1 MSGLWRLLAWTLACC
16 LAASAGRAESS
27 GTGGNETFRI
37 SGFGTLGA
45 VRTTSDDVEF
55 VRDLSQARGASTEWN
70 AKTESLLG
78 LQVDWQPSPKWQVTL
93 QGLSRYRFDRTF
105 RPEFSWAFIKYQPD
119 PNISLRVG
127 RAIA

>member
-55 VRDLSQARGASTEWN
+55 VRDLSQARGASTEWS

-78 LQVDWQPSPKWQVTL
+78 LQVDWQPSPKWR
-93 QGLSRYRFDRTF
+93 SHPRH
-105 RPEFSWAFIKYQPD
+105 
-119 PNISLRVG
+119 
-127 RAIA
+127 